1 MCVYRDPALD
11 LIVHAQAAWTSP
23 LLPAADELAD
33 RYSLVSGQPLG
44 TGSST
49 WPWPISSSPS
59 SPPAS
64 TTADACPR
72 QAEGKDTAA
81 ESVPDVVA
89 PLIARGLAEIAKK
102 SG

>member
-1 MCVYRDPALD
+1 
-11 LIVHAQAAWTSP
+11 
-23 LLPAADELAD
+23 
-33 RYSLVSGQPLG
+33 QPLG
-44 TGSST
+44 HWEFYMALAYFKIAIIAAGIDYRRRMSE
-49 WPWPISSSPS
+49 
-59 SPPAS
+59 
-64 TTADACPR
+64 

>member
-1 MCVYRDPALD
+1 MRRQRGLRRCCQQP
-11 LIVHAQAAWTSP
+11 TSWP
-23 LLPAADELAD
+23 IGIH
-33 RYSLVSGQPLG
+33 LVSGQPLG
-44 TGSST
+44 HWEFYMALAYFKLAIIAAGIDYRRRMSE
-49 WPWPISSSPS
+49 
-59 SPPAS
+59 
-64 TTADACPR
+64 